1 MHQSEAQSTAVS
13 DIKVVPESAFSKK
26 KDINKVAANLL
37 LYLLIYVGFY
47 FINKKGWVFD
57 SRYLLF
63 LPVFV
68 SAWGIG
74 GLLSAKFKIKPD
86 HEFIARAKR
95 CASSLLISLGVVA
108 IALLELDLSISRFV
122 VVGSLTTAAFIETI
136 LEFYRSGSKIDFQLI
151 RNEKISYAL
160 LVLDLFIL
168 SAVLFFFYEAR
179 IGFKELN
186 NKHVLL
192 LAATFVS
199 WLFASMISHQ
209 FRPFREKFN
218 FWKAVGNQVKAYLL
232 LIALTSFNVY
242 ILLMPE
248 YYASVYLTSV
258 VLYSVWS
265 FAVVMFIYIDKLPEK
280 TDEIRSDFLHAY
292 ELKIPKIKTLG
303 QREEFRYKFNGIKN
317 NDNSELRTKL
327 ELLYFKEFPDIFDFI
342 ERKID
347 LSSFHINRSVVLRS
361 RDPYNVIVNPENEV
375 ELFINLH
382 KLNDVRRINNY
393 FIELNKRLVD
403 GGIFVGNFEPV
414 RFRYKRF
421 LEKYPFLVAHFFYL
435 IDFIWHRIAPKLPVI
450 RKLFFAI
457 NKGKDRAISLAE
469 GLGRL
474 YYCGFEVMDLKSL
487 DNICYFVAKKVK
499 EPSTDKNP
507 SYSPVFKMR
516 RFGKNGKLIFVYKL
530 RTMHPYSE
538 YLQEFIYEQNA
549 LEEGGKFKDDFRISP
564 WGKVL
569 RKLWIDELP
578 MMFNLFRGD
587 CKLIGVRPL
596 SNHYLSLY
604 DEQHRARRL
613 QYKPGL
619 IPPYYAD
626 MPKTVSEII
635 KSEEAYLN
643 QFDKNR
649 FNADIKYFFKAVNNI
664 LLNQK
669 RSS

>member
-1 MHQSEAQSTAVS
+1 
-13 DIKVVPESAFSKK
+13 
-26 KDINKVAANLL
+26 
-37 LYLLIYVGFY
+37 
-47 FINKKGWVFD
+47 
-57 SRYLLF
+57 
-63 LPVFV
+63 
-68 SAWGIG
+68 
-74 GLLSAKFKIKPD
+74 
-86 HEFIARAKR
+86 
-95 CASSLLISLGVVA
+95 
-108 IALLELDLSISRFV
+108 
-122 VVGSLTTAAFIETI
+122 
-136 LEFYRSGSKIDFQLI
+136 
-151 RNEKISYAL
+151 
-160 LVLDLFIL
+160 
-168 SAVLFFFYEAR
+168 
-179 IGFKELN
+179 
-186 NKHVLL
+186 
-192 LAATFVS
+192 
-199 WLFASMISHQ
+199 
-209 FRPFREKFN
+209 
-218 FWKAVGNQVKAYLL
+218 L
-232 LIALTSFNVY
+232 LIALTSFIVY
-242 ILLMPE
+242 ILQLPE
-248 YYASVYLTSV
+248 YYTSVYLTSV
-258 VLYSVWS
+258 ILYSIWS
-265 FAVVMFIYIDKLPEK
+265 FAIVLFIYIDKLPEK

-292 ELKIPKIKTLG
+292 ELKIPKLKTRA
-303 QREEFRYKFNGIKN
+303 QKEEYRYLINGK
-317 NDNSELRTKL
+317 NDNSELRSKL
-327 ELLYFKEFPDIFDFI
+327 ELIYFKEFPEVFDFI

-347 LSSFHINRSVVLRS
+347 LSSFHTDKSIVLRS
-361 RDPYNVIVNPENEV
+361 RDPYNITVHPENEV

-649 FNADIKYFFKAVNNI
+649 IITDTKYFFKAVNNI